1 MMIQLQVLATNS
13 LNIKVPN
20 LLLNC
25 QSIVEQTHY
34 FSPFLSRAA
43 KPRGQLNFV
52 NISCLA
58 TLEASANAA
67 AEAVLLAVGGGGGGR
82 WVHDAA
88 ASARVEKPWR
98 CLCLG
103 LAVQWMKMMPR
114 RFTTLQ
120 NPHNRFTDARTFI
133 FFPPHSLAFS
143 FLFLEPSSRLCYKDT
158 DTRISIEADTAVSQK
173 KTLIRGYVSEF
184 F

>member
-1 MMIQLQVLATNS
+1 LQ
-13 LNIKVPN
+13 
-20 LLLNC
+20 
-25 QSIVEQTHY
+25 EG
-34 FSPFLSRAA
+34 
-43 KPRGQLNFV
+43 RG
-52 NISCLA
+52 
-58 TLEASANAA
+58 ASYYANAA
-67 AEAVLLAVGGGGGGR
+67 AEAVLLAVGGGGSGR

-103 LAVQWMKMMPR
+103 LAVQWMKTMPR

-143 FLFLEPSSRLCYKDT
+143 FLFLEPSSRLMLQGYGYAYQY
-158 DTRISIEADTAVSQK
+158 RGRYGSFPK
-173 KTLIRGYVSEF
+173 KTPIRGYVSEF